1 MNKPWGMRG
10 KEELQMTPGCVI
22 FKISRIEESP
32 LLMGE
37 DVDEWVGKV
46 S

>member
-1 MNKPWGMRG
+1 MNMPLSMRG
-10 KEELQMTPGCVI
+10 KEELQMTPSYAIC
-22 FKISRIEESP
+22 KISRIEES
-32 LLMGE
+32 LLSMGE